1 MVLFAGCRSPAPAVA
16 TGGRPWRL
24 EPGDSGLQ
32 RLYRVQ
38 IDSPSERGSLRL
50 VLRLW
55 SGERFELTAS
65 DPLGRALWR
74 LRVTDGVGVWRDE
87 SRETACRLDPARPL
101 RWPALGVRVRPDDL
115 PAILLGRLPEPA
127 AGEIDG
133 ERTGEVS
140 HVDGEGRTW
149 RVVFDERGLARWRL
163 EDGGEPLVWNR
174 EERGG
179 RLELGSPAVEVR
191 WKEVARESLRT
202 AAPDPADASAGG
214 PECVL
219 EDLS

>member
-1 MVLFAGCRSPAPAVA
+1 MLLAGCRSPAPTVA
-16 TGGRPWRL
+16 AGDRLWRL

-32 RLYRVQ
+32 RLFRVQ
-38 IDSPSERGSLRL
+38 VESPSERGSLRL

-55 SGERFELTAS
+55 SASRFELAAS

-74 LRVTDGVGVWRDE
+74 LQVTDGAGVWRDE
-87 SRETACRLDPARPL
+87 SRDTACRLDPAKPL

-115 PAILLGRLPEPA
+115 PAILLGRLPEPT
-127 AGEIDG
+127 AGEIGG
-133 ERTGEVS
+133 ERIGEVS

-163 EDGGEPLVWNR
+163 EHDGEPLVWHR
-174 EERGG
+174 EDRGG

-191 WKEVARESLRT
+191 WKEVARETLRAT
-202 AAPDPADASAGG
+202 APDPADAAAGG